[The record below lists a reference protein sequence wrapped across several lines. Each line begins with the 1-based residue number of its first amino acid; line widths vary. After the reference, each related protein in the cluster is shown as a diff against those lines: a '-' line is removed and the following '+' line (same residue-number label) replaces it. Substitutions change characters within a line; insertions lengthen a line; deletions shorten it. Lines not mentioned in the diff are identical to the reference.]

1 MLESRYKHLFLW
13 PALIALLAVIIF
25 PLIYT
30 VLLSFSGWSV
40 NRPGLVLTGVGNYG
54 RALADPRFWESIG
67 TLYSMVALCCL
78 FEYVLGFGLA
88 LLLWKQVR
96 AGRFLRVLFIVPMCV
111 TPVVMAVVWRTIFH
125 ETLGPL
131 NDVLGWFG
139 IPSVNWLSET
149 TPAFIAV
156 IIIDV
161 WQWTSFIFILML
173 AGLMQ
178 LPSEPYEAAQIDGAG
193 PIRTF
198 IHVTFPLMAPITLG
212 ALVIR
217 LIESSKLMDTIY
229 ALTSGGPGS
238 STETTSYM
246 LYIRGLREF
255 QIGYTASM
263 SIIYLLIMMVGLT
276 VFAKTMT
283 RLMGMGGQGLRR

>member
-1 MLESRYKHLFLW
+1 MLHSRYKHLFLW
-13 PALIALLAVIIF
+13 PALGLLLLVIIF

-30 VLLSFSGWSV
+30 ILLSFSGWSV
-40 NRPGLVLTGVGNYG
+40 NRAGLFWNGGANYG
-54 RALADPRFWESIG
+54 RAIVDPRFWDSMG
-67 TLYSMVALCCL
+67 TLYTMVALCVL
-78 FEYVLGFGLA
+78 FEYVLGFALA

-96 AGRFLRVLFIVPMCV
+96 AGRFFRVLFIVPMCV
-111 TPVVMAVVWRTIFH
+111 TPVIMAVVWRTIFH
-125 ETLGPL
+125 ETLGPM

-139 IPSVNWLSET
+139 IAPVNWLSET
-149 TPAFIAV
+149 APAFVTV

-178 LPSEPYEAAQIDGAG
+178 LPSEPFEAAQIDGAG

-217 LIESSKLMDTIY
+217 LIEASKLMDTIY
-229 ALTSGGPGS
+229 TLTSGGPGS

-276 VFAKTMT
+276 VFAKLMT
-283 RLMGMGGQGLRR
+283 RLMRVAPSVR

>member
-1 MLESRYKHLFLW
+1 MLDSRYKHIFLW
-13 PALIALLAVIIF
+13 PALITLLLVIIF
-25 PLIYT
+25 PLVYT
-30 VLLSFSGWSV
+30 VLLSFSGWSI
-40 NRPGLVLTGVGNYG
+40 NRVGLHWVSFANYG
-54 RALADPRFWESIG
+54 RALSDPRFWGSLG
-67 TLYSMVALCCL
+67 TLYTMVALCVL
-78 FEYVLGFGLA
+78 FEYAIGFGLA
-88 LLLWKQVR
+88 LLMWKQAR
-96 AGRFLRVLFIVPMCV
+96 AGRFFRVLFIMPMCV
-111 TPVVMAVVWRTIFH
+111 TPVIMAVVWRTIFH
-125 ETLGPL
+125 ETLGPM

-139 IPSVNWLSET
+139 IPPVNWLSET
-149 TPAFIAV
+149 APAFAAV
-156 IIIDV
+156 VVIDV

-178 LPSEPYEAAQIDGAG
+178 LPHEPFEAAQIDGAG

-198 IHVTFPLMAPITLG
+198 IHVIFPLMAPITLG

-217 LIESSKLMDTIY
+217 LIEASKLMDVIY

-263 SIIYLLIMMVGLT
+263 SILYLLIMMVGLT
-276 VFAKTMT
+276 VFAKAMAS
-283 RLMGMGGQGLRR
+283 LMGAQRALAR

>member
-1 MLESRYKHLFLW
+1 MLQSRYKHVFLW

-40 NRPGLVLTGVGNYG
+40 NRAGLNWVSWANYA
-54 RALADPRFWESIG
+54 RAVVDPRFWQSMG
-67 TLYSMVALCCL
+67 TLYTMVALNVF
-78 FEYVLGFGLA
+78 FEYVLGFALA
-88 LLLWKQVR
+88 LLLWKQAR
-96 AGRFLRVLFIVPMCV
+96 AGRFFRVLFIVPMCV
-111 TPVVMAVVWRTIFH
+111 TPVIMAVVWRTIFH
-125 ETLGPL
+125 ETLGPM

-139 IPSVNWLSET
+139 IPAVNWLSAT
-149 TPAFIAV
+149 APAFATV

-173 AGLMQ
+173 AGLMS
-178 LPSEPYEAAQIDGAG
+178 LPHEPFEAAQIDGAG

-229 ALTSGGPGS
+229 TLTSGGPGS

-263 SIIYLLIMMVGLT
+263 SMLYLLIMLVGLT
-276 VFAKTMT
+276 VFAKAMT
-283 RLMGMGGQGLRR
+283 RMMRIAPSTR

>member
-1 MLESRYKHLFLW
+1 MLQSRYKYVFLW
-13 PALIALLAVIIF
+13 PALFTLLAIIIF
-25 PLIYT
+25 PLVYT

-40 NRPGLVLTGVGNYG
+40 NRIGLNMVGWANYA
-54 RALADPRFWESIG
+54 RAVVDPRFWQSMG
-67 TLYSMVALCCL
+67 TLYTMVALCVL
-78 FEYVLGFGLA
+78 FEYVLGFALA
-88 LLLWKQVR
+88 LLLWKQAR
-96 AGRFLRVLFIVPMCV
+96 AGRFFRVLFIVPMCV
-111 TPVVMAVVWRTIFH
+111 TPVIMAVVWRTIFH
-125 ETLGPL
+125 ETLGPM

-139 IPSVNWLSET
+139 IPPVSWLSAT
-149 TPAFIAV
+149 APAFATI

-173 AGLMQ
+173 AGLMS
-178 LPSEPYEAAQIDGAG
+178 LPHEPFEAAQIDGAG

-198 IHVTFPLMAPITLG
+198 VHVIFPLMAPITLG

-217 LIESSKLMDTIY
+217 LIEASKLMDIIY

-246 LYIRGLREF
+246 LYIRGLRDF

-263 SIIYLLIMMVGLT
+263 SMLYLLIMLVGLT
-276 VFAKTMT
+276 VFAKAMT
-283 RLMGMGGQGLRR
+283 KLMRIVPSTR

>member
-1 MLESRYKHLFLW
+1 MLDSRYKHFFLL
-13 PALIALLAVIIF
+13 PALLVLLAIIIF

-30 VLLSFSGWSV
+30 VRLSFSGWDV
-40 NRPGLVLTGVGNYG
+40 NYPGLDGVGWENYA
-54 RALADPRFWESIG
+54 RAIIDGRFWDSMG
-67 TLYSMVALCCL
+67 TLYTMVFFCVVL
-78 FEYVLGFGLA
+78 EYTLGFALA
-88 LLLWKQVR
+88 LILWKQVA
-96 AGRFLRVLFIVPMCV
+96 AGRFFRVLFIIPMCV
-111 TPVVMAVVWRTIFH
+111 TPVAMAVVWKTIFH

-131 NDVLGWFG
+131 NDIFSWFG
-139 IPSVNWLSET
+139 IPGVPWLSKS

-161 WQWTSFIFILML
+161 WQWTSFMFIFLL
-173 AGLMQ
+173 AGLMS
-178 LPSEPYEAAQIDGAG
+178 LPKEPYEAAQIDGAG

-217 LIESSKLMDTIY
+217 VIESSKLMETIY

-238 STETTSYM
+238 ATETTSYL

-255 QIGYTASM
+255 QVGYTASL
-263 SIIYLLIMMVGLT
+263 SIIYLLIMIVALT
-276 VFAKTMT
+276 IFAKSLSRIM
-283 RLMGMGGQGLRR
+283 MGRGEART

>member
-1 MLESRYKHLFLW
+1 MLHSRYKYVFLW
-13 PALIALLAVIIF
+13 PALFGLLAVIIF
-25 PLIYT
+25 PLVYT

-40 NRPGLVLTGVGNYG
+40 NRAGLNMVGWANYA
-54 RALADPRFWESIG
+54 RAVVDPRFWESMG
-67 TLYSMVALCCL
+67 TLYTMVTFCVL
-78 FEYVLGFGLA
+78 FEYVLGFALA
-88 LLLWKQVR
+88 LLLWKQAR
-96 AGRFLRVLFIVPMCV
+96 AGRFFRVLFIVPMCV
-111 TPVVMAVVWRTIFH
+111 TPVIMAVVWRTIFH
-125 ETLGPL
+125 ETLGPM

-139 IPSVNWLSET
+139 IPAVSWLSAT
-149 TPAFIAV
+149 TPAFAAV

-173 AGLMQ
+173 AGLMS
-178 LPSEPYEAAQIDGAG
+178 LPHEPFEAAQIDGAG

-198 IHVTFPLMAPITLG
+198 VHIIFPLMGPITLG

-217 LIESSKLMDTIY
+217 LIEASKLMDTIY

-263 SIIYLLIMMVGLT
+263 SILYLVIMLVGLT
-276 VFAKTMT
+276 VFAKAMT
-283 RLMGMGGQGLRR
+283 RLMHIAPSTR

>member
-13 PALIALLAVIIF
+13 PALLALLAIIIF
-25 PLIYT
+25 PLVYT
-30 VLLSFSGWSV
+30 ILLSFSGWSI
-40 NRPGLVLTGVGNYG
+40 NRAGLNWVGFANYA
-54 RALADPRFWESIG
+54 RAIADTRFWESMG
-67 TLYSMVALCCL
+67 TLYTMVVLCVF

-88 LLLWKQVR
+88 LLLWKQVH
-96 AGRFLRVLFIVPMCV
+96 AGRFLRVMFIVPMCV
-111 TPVVMAVVWRTIFH
+111 TPVIMAVVWRTIFH
-125 ETLGPL
+125 ETLGPM

-139 IPSVNWLSET
+139 IPPVNWLSAT
-149 TPAFIAV
+149 TPAFAAV

-263 SIIYLLIMMVGLT
+263 SIVYLLIMMVGLT
-276 VFAKTMT
+276 VFAKAMV
-283 RLMGMGGQGLRR
+283 RLTGAGQGLRR

>member
-1 MLESRYKHLFLW
+1 MLQSRYKYVFLW

-40 NRPGLVLTGVGNYG
+40 NRIGLNWVGWANYA
-54 RALADPRFWESIG
+54 RAIIDPRFWQSMG
-67 TLYSMVALCCL
+67 TLYTMVALCVL
-78 FEYVLGFGLA
+78 FEYVLGFALA
-88 LLLWKQVR
+88 LLLWKQAR
-96 AGRFLRVLFIVPMCV
+96 AGRFFRVLFIVPMCV
-111 TPVVMAVVWRTIFH
+111 TPVIMAVVWRTIFH
-125 ETLGPL
+125 ETLGPM

-139 IPSVNWLSET
+139 IPPVNWLSTT
-149 TPAFIAV
+149 TPAFATV

-173 AGLMQ
+173 AGLMS
-178 LPSEPYEAAQIDGAG
+178 LPHEPFEAAQIDGAG

-198 IHVTFPLMAPITLG
+198 IHVIFPLMAPITLG

-229 ALTSGGPGS
+229 TLTSGGPGS

-255 QIGYTASM
+255 QIGYTASL
-263 SIIYLLIMMVGLT
+263 SILYLIIMLVGLT
-276 VFAKTMT
+276 VFAKAMT
-283 RLMGMGGQGLRR
+283 RMMRIAPSAH

>member
-1 MLESRYKHLFLW
+1 MLQSRYKHVFLW

-30 VLLSFSGWSV
+30 ILLSFSGWSA
-40 NRPGLVLTGVGNYG
+40 NRAGLNWVGWANYE
-54 RALADPRFWESIG
+54 RAFEDPRFWGSMG
-67 TLYSMVALCCL
+67 TLYTMVALCVF

-88 LLLWKQVR
+88 LLLWKQAR
-96 AGRFLRVLFIVPMCV
+96 AGRFFRVLFIVPMCV
-111 TPVVMAVVWRTIFH
+111 TPVIMAVVWRTIFH
-125 ETLGPL
+125 ETLGPM
-131 NDVLGWFG
+131 NDVLGWVG
-139 IPSVNWLSET
+139 IPPVNWLSQT
-149 TPAFIAV
+149 APAFATV

-173 AGLMQ
+173 AGLMS
-178 LPSEPYEAAQIDGAG
+178 LPHEPFEAAQIDGAG

-217 LIESSKLMDTIY
+217 LIEASKLMDTIY
-229 ALTSGGPGS
+229 TLTSGGPGS

-263 SIIYLLIMMVGLT
+263 SIVYLLIMMIGLT
-276 VFAKTMT
+276 IFAKALT
-283 RLMGMGGQGLRR
+283 RLMRVAPSVR

>member
-1 MLESRYKHLFLW
+1 MLHSRFYKHLFLW
-13 PALIALLAVIIF
+13 PAVIALLAIIIF
-25 PLIYT
+25 PLVYT

-40 NRPGLVLTGVGNYG
+40 NRPGLDSVGWANYA
-54 RALADPRFWESIG
+54 RALGDARFWDSLS
-67 TLYSMVALCCL
+67 TLYTMVGLCVA

-88 LLLWKQVR
+88 LLLWKQAR
-96 AGRFLRVLFIVPMCV
+96 AGRFFRVLFIVPMCV
-111 TPVVMAVVWRTIFH
+111 TPVIMAVVWRTIFH
-125 ETLGPL
+125 ETLGPM

-139 IPSVNWLSET
+139 IPAVNWLSQT
-149 TPAFIAV
+149 APAFAAV

-173 AGLMQ
+173 AGLMS
-178 LPSEPYEAAQIDGAG
+178 LPHEPFEAAQIDGAG

-217 LIESSKLMDTIY
+217 LIEASKLMDTIY

-263 SIIYLLIMMVGLT
+263 SIVYLLIMLVGLT
-276 VFAKTMT
+276 VIAKLLTKA
-283 RLMGMGGQGLRR
+283 MGIAQASR

>member
-1 MLESRYKHLFLW
+1 MLQSRYKHVFLW
-13 PALIALLAVIIF
+13 PALLALLAVIIF
-25 PLIYT
+25 PLVYT

-40 NRPGLVLTGVGNYG
+40 NRIGLQWVGWANYG
-54 RALADPRFWESIG
+54 RAVVDPRFWQSMG
-67 TLYSMVALCCL
+67 TLYSMVALCVF
-78 FEYVLGFGLA
+78 FEYVLGFALA
-88 LLLWKQVR
+88 LLLWKQAR
-96 AGRFLRVLFIVPMCV
+96 AGRFFRVLFIVPMCV
-111 TPVVMAVVWRTIFH
+111 TPVIMAVVWRTIFH
-125 ETLGPL
+125 ETLGPM

-139 IPSVNWLSET
+139 IPPVNWLST
-149 TPAFIAV
+149 TAPAFATV

-173 AGLMQ
+173 AGLMS
-178 LPSEPYEAAQIDGAG
+178 LPHEPFEAAQIDGAG

-229 ALTSGGPGS
+229 TLTSGGPGS

-263 SIIYLLIMMVGLT
+263 SMLYLIIMLLGLT
-276 VFAKTMT
+276 VFAKAMT
-283 RLMGMGGQGLRR
+283 RLMRVAPSTR